1 MTIDDTALAISLAGL
16 DHVTAAGSDL
26 HGALRQ
32 VVAVTSLMFAT
43 DGAGIMP
50 IDDSQA
56 LHHVLILIGAALLAR
71 DRDALTT
78 QRQEALEH
86 SVVIERAVGLLTGA
100 RRVDAVTDLDIL
112 RRQARADRRKVAD
125 PATDTLEALR

>member
-43 DGAGIMP
+43 DGAGIML

-100 RRVDAVTDLDIL
+100 RRVDAVTALDIL